1 MVDNEYSTDNCKS
14 SKISIGVLI
23 NNPEMLKFAL
33 DFLKTKKICKHAL
46 EKIPFVIRYVFD
58 RYESQQMCDK
68 TVLENSGTL

>member
-14 SKISIGVLI
+14 SKISIGALI

-46 EKIPFVIRYVFD
+46 EKNTIYSKICF
-58 RYESQQMCDK
+58 
-68 TVLENSGTL
+68 